1 LDYLSPQLAGA
12 EAISSCRLRRRLTPT
27 SLRRKVHEELN
38 EINHQQILEMA
49 MPRVRS
55 MMSARAWKCFEERW
69 LRDRPGAVIAA
80 EIGMTDKAVF
90 VYASRVM
97 KAVRAQCTAL
107 AEELGD
113 EPVDCLPRKK

>member
-1 LDYLSPQLAGA
+1 
-12 EAISSCRLRRRLTPT
+12 
-27 SLRRKVHEELN
+27 
-38 EINHQQILEMA
+38 

-55 MMSARAWKCFEERW
+55 MMSARDRKCFEERC
-69 LRDRPGAVIAA
+69 LCDRPGAVIAA